1 MLFIML
7 HLLARDV
14 QGQTSNM
21 GFNRFSLATDPK
33 IVSAKATLSYLM
45 ELTTGLFQTDD
56 YITFSLPS
64 GYFEESTELSA
75 CTSNTEGITVTSC
88 VTTKN

>member
-1 MLFIML
+1 MIHF
-7 HLLARDV
+7 LAGDV

-45 ELTTGLFQTDD
+45 ELTSGLF
-56 YITFSLPS
+56 
-64 GYFEESTELSA
+64 
-75 CTSNTEGITVTSC
+75 
-88 VTTKN
+88 